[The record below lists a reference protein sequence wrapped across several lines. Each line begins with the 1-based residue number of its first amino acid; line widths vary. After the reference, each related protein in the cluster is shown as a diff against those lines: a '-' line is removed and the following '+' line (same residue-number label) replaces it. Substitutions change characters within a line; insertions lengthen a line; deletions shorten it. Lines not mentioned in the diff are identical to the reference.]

1 MTRLVAL
8 FFAAIALLLTAYW
21 VVPGAKPPEMVA
33 VQPTPSAQALAPAQ
47 LMSPAPILPQTLVR
61 RESTAPL
68 ATAAPLA
75 PALADSAPQR
85 AIRTADGGCD
95 GDPIKC
101 MLEGRNHRPDPIE
114 TTGSIVPRKPVQK
127 PAPKPV
133 SRPQP

>member
-33 VQPTPSAQALAPAQ
+33 VPSAPSTLNSPIPPA
-47 LMSPAPILPQTLVR
+47 TLVR
-61 RESTAPL
+61 RDVQAPL
-68 ATAAPLA
+68 ANVQ
-75 PALADSAPQR
+75 PALPASPAAEPTLQR
-85 AIRTADGGCD
+85 AVRTADSGCD
-95 GDPIKC
+95 GDPIRC
-101 MLEGRNHRPDPIE
+101 MLEGRSARPDPLE
-114 TTGSIVPRKPVQK
+114 TTGSIVPKKPVQK